1 MALTHTTFTV
11 ERLKGEKDAVM
22 VLSEHTLDVE
32 TGSDDEKD
40 RICDACETDDVI
52 RPAIKYCLDCNQAI
66 CKNCVDCH
74 RRIKQIKDHKL
85 VLFTN
90 EAVKV
95 AQFLSTCMSC
105 PEHPDKTIEL
115 VCKDHDV
122 MFCILCASVNHRSCR
137 QVVDLASEAAGVNM
151 FASKPDLMCKLD
163 TATKH
168 MKEIVKIHQKHNET
182 VQAQIDVR
190 IPLWLRKL
198 RANVL
203 QALTK
208 IEETILAE
216 SRAQGQ
222 QEIYKGT
229 AELKTWDSYIEALD
243 DASKFL
249 TNIQQNGSEVHA
261 YVAINHV
268 QRKLAEIE
276 GKIKCQG
283 NQLKR
288 QSLDV
293 KESQA
298 LHSICT
304 GKPAEL
310 IVQHFKTKV
319 YPLPLYNSVSLGN
332 PNSFRQRFGNAFRQ
346 HGTQHLGDSQINQFH
361 FQAYQVPNPY
371 ANVQS
376 QPFGVLGLK

>member
-1 MALTHTTFTV
+1 MALTHTTFTK
-11 ERLKGEKDAVM
+11 EQLTGEKDAVM
-22 VLSEHTLDVE
+22 ILSENILDVE

-40 RICDACETDDVI
+40 RVCDACKTDDVI
-52 RPAIKYCLDCNQAI
+52 QPAIKYCLDCNQAI

-95 AQFLSTCMSC
+95 AQFISTCMSC

-137 QVVDLASEAAGVNM
+137 QVVDLASEAAVANM
-151 FASKPDLMCKLD
+151 FPSKPDLMRKLE

-182 VQAQIDVR
+182 VRAQFDVS
-190 IPLWLRKL
+190 IPLQLRKL

-208 IEETILAE
+208 MEETVLAE

-229 AELKTWDSYIEALD
+229 TELRTWDSCTKTLD

-249 TNIQQNGSEVHA
+249 TNIQQSGSEVHA

-276 GKIKCQG
+276 KKINCQG
-283 NQLKR
+283 NQIHR
-288 QSLDV
+288 QSLEI
-293 KESQA
+293 KESKA
-298 LHSICT
+298 LQSICM
-304 GKPAEL
+304 GKPAEH
-310 IVQHFKTKV
+310 IVQQFKTKV
-319 YPLPLYNSVSLGN
+319 FPLPLYNSVRLGN
-332 PNSFRQRFGNAFRQ
+332 PNNFPQRFW
-346 HGTQHLGDSQINQFH
+346 
-361 FQAYQVPNPY
+361 
-371 ANVQS
+371 
-376 QPFGVLGLK
+376 

>member
-1 MALTHTTFTV
+1 M
-11 ERLKGEKDAVM
+11 
-22 VLSEHTLDVE
+22 
-32 TGSDDEKD
+32 
-40 RICDACETDDVI
+40 
-52 RPAIKYCLDCNQAI
+52 
-66 CKNCVDCH
+66 
-74 RRIKQIKDHKL
+74 
-85 VLFTN
+85 LFTN

-95 AQFLSTCMSC
+95 AEFLSTCMSC

-122 MFCILCASVNHRSCR
+122 MFCVLCASVNHRSCK

-151 FASKPDLMCKLD
+151 FASKPDMIRKLD

-168 MKEIVKIHQKHNET
+168 MKKIVTIHKNHNET
-182 VQAQIDVR
+182 VQAQIDVG
-190 IPLWLRKL
+190 ISHWLKTL

-208 IEETILAE
+208 IEKSVLAE
-216 SRAQGQ
+216 SRPHGL

-229 AELKTWDSYIEALD
+229 VELKTWDSYIKALD

-261 YVAINHV
+261 YVAINNV

-276 GKIKCQG
+276 EKINCQG
-283 NQLKR
+283 NQLQR
-288 QSLDV
+288 QSFDV

-298 LHSICT
+298 LQSICT

-310 IVQHFKTKV
+310 IVQHFKT
-319 YPLPLYNSVSLGN
+319 
-332 PNSFRQRFGNAFRQ
+332 
-346 HGTQHLGDSQINQFH
+346 
-361 FQAYQVPNPY
+361 
-371 ANVQS
+371 
-376 QPFGVLGLK
+376 

>member
-1 MALTHTTFTV
+1 MALT
-11 ERLKGEKDAVM
+11 ERLKSEKDAVM
-22 VLSEHTLDVE
+22 ILSEHTLDVE

-40 RICDACETDDVI
+40 RVCDACKTDDVI

-85 VLFTN
+85 VLFTS

-95 AQFLSTCMSC
+95 AEFLSTCMSC
-105 PEHPDKTIEL
+105 PEHPDKSIEL

-122 MFCILCASVNHRSCR
+122 MFCILCASVNHRTCR
-137 QVVDLASEAAGVNM
+137 HVVDLASEAAGGNM
-151 FASKPDLMCKLD
+151 FASKPDLMRKLD

-168 MKEIVKIHQKHNET
+168 MKEIVTIHQKHNKT
-182 VQAQIDVR
+182 VQAQIDVG
-190 IPLWLRKL
+190 IPHWLKKL
-198 RANVL
+198 RTNVL

-208 IEETILAE
+208 IEKFVLAE
-216 SRAQGQ
+216 SRAHGL

-229 AELKTWDSYIEALD
+229 TELKTWDSYIKALD
-243 DASKFL
+243 DVSKFL

-268 QRKLAEIE
+268 QKKLAEIE
-276 GKIKCQG
+276 EKINCQG

-288 QSLDV
+288 QSFDV
-293 KESQA
+293 NESQA
-298 LHSICT
+298 LQSICT

-310 IVQHFKTKV
+310 IVQQCKTEV
-319 YPLPLYNSVSLGN
+319 FPLPLYNDVRLGN
-332 PNSFRQRFGNAFRQ
+332 QNNFPQRFDNAFRQ
-346 HGTQHLGDSQINQFH
+346 HGTNQLANSQFYQF
-361 FQAYQVPNPY
+361 QTY
-371 ANVQS
+371 
-376 QPFGVLGLK
+376 